1 MDNEPKY
8 TAKATTEVL
17 FFNVQVIYLISTQK
31 SYFSAVENEIECRE
45 THTQAASNNSCSKG
59 LAEDLKGGC

>member
-1 MDNEPKY
+1 MDDEPKY

-17 FFNVQVIYLISTQK
+17 FFNGQVIYLISTQK
-31 SYFSAVENEIECRE
+31 SYFSVVENETECRE

-59 LAEDLKGGC
+59 LAGDLKGGC